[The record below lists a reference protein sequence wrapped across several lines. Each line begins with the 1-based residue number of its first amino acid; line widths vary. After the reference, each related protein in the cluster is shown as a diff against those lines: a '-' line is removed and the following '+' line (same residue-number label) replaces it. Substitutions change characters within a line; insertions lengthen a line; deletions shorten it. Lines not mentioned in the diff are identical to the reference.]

1 MVYIPVSAAFTAVL
15 RVPDSA
21 SGDTM
26 SYAIIKA
33 SDGST
38 FASGTP
44 SWIGS
49 NLWSVIFTPTVA
61 EETYVLT
68 ITDTTLDSQ
77 VSESYK
83 ATAVSQVAT
92 AQTTATTAAELLTK
106 VNAAISARLNG
117 GAVLS
122 YMIGNRN
129 VMYMSLEALIKL
141 RDQLMKETRV
151 TTRTRAYGR
160 FGVPA

>member
-1 MVYIPVSAAFTAVL
+1 MVYIPVNAAFTAVL
-15 RVPDSA
+15 RVPDSQ
-21 SGDTM
+21 SGDTI

-38 FASGTP
+38 FAAGTP
-44 SWIGS
+44 SWLGS
-49 NLWSVIFTPTVA
+49 NLWSVIFTPTTA
-61 EETYVLT
+61 DETYVLT

-106 VNAAISARLNG
+106 VNAAISAHLNG
-117 GAVLS
+117 GAVQA
-122 YMIGNRN
+122 YTINGRN
-129 VMYMSLEALIKL
+129 IMYMSL
-141 RDQLMKETRV
+141 DQLMRLREQLQKETRV

-160 FGVPA
+160 FGVPT